1 MSITQPKADDRF
13 LDHFARGRD
22 PIYFAEVILGVRLN
36 PAQKRWFNHALRTK
50 NGWDWVFRRGAH
62 VSGNQTGK
70 TLGLAIA
77 VLWAANYKIGIDNSR
92 HELWDAW
99 LNGAYNWFHLAPTY
113 GQSLLLR
120 NDMTNL
126 MEGKHPAQ
134 FDKDTG
140 EFRKCYWQL
149 GLAVEKKIDSTY
161 FAFELW
167 NGAKIHF
174 RTSDNKAKGL
184 QGVRA
189 HGISFDECAFEDH
202 LEEVIDQAIKLR
214 LISTGGPLMLV
225 STPNGINDYYQI
237 VQDLIS
243 KSLKTSDKTWESEE
257 QKCYVVWSHVSD
269 NIGFGYEQEAVDFLE
284 AENDPTKEQQ
294 LRGAFL
300 EPQDAFFVPLAD
312 IEAAFVSMPE
322 EVEPHNDHAY
332 IVFWDVSVASDPT
345 VCVVIDVTHEPFR
358 GVYYRRWEKPLP
370 FRELLSEIRRIHQYY
385 STPIRS
391 MVGRGPVA
399 TTGFDASSMGG
410 AAVRQELG
418 DLHPL
423 RPTIMSGSSRMKD
436 EMLINLRKAL
446 SNKRLLLP
454 RAWTQAM
461 REILSYRRNDEKL
474 KQDSVMALMGAI
486 KIAGTGY
493 TGRMSMPFSTNR
505 TTAIPT
511 AFTRR

>member
-1 MSITQPKADDRF
+1 VTFSPSKDSEW
-13 LDHFARGRD
+13 LDHFAKGRN
-22 PIYFAEVILGVRLN
+22 PYYFAEVIMGVRLN
-36 PAQKRWFNHALRTK
+36 PAQKRWFSLALRTTK
-50 NGWDWVFRRGAH
+50 GWDWVFRRGAH

-77 VLWAANYKIGIDNSR
+77 VLWAANYKIGIENNN
-92 HELWDAW
+92 WDSW
-99 LNGAYNWFHLAPTY
+99 FNGAYNWFHLAPTY

-120 NDMTNL
+120 NDMANL

-134 FDKDTG
+134 FDRDTG
-140 EFRKCYWQL
+140 EFRKVLWQT
-149 GLAVEKKIDSTY
+149 GLSVEKKVDSTY
-161 FAFELW
+161 YAFELW

-174 RTSDNKAKGL
+174 RTSAEKAKGL

-214 LISTGGPLMLV
+214 LISTGGPLLLV

-237 VQDLIS
+237 VQDYLA
-243 KSLKTSDKTWESEE
+243 KSIQTSPKTWESEE
-257 QKCYVVWSHVSD
+257 QKTYVVWSHVSD

-294 LRGAFL
+294 LRGQFL

-312 IEAAFVSMPE
+312 IDAAFTTIPS
-322 EVEPHNDHAY
+322 EVEPHNDHSY
-332 IVFWDVSVASDPT
+332 IIFWDVSVASDPT
-345 VCVVIDVTHEPFR
+345 VCVVVDISHEPFR
-358 GVYYRRWEKPLP
+358 GVYYRRWEKPMP
-370 FRELLSEIRRIHQYY
+370 FRELLSEIRRIHTHY
-385 STPIRS
+385 STPIRT
-391 MVGRGPVA
+391 MAGRAPVA

-410 AAVRQELG
+410 VAVKQELG

-423 RPTIMSGSSRMKD
+423 RPMVMSGSSRLKD

-454 RAWTQAM
+454 SAWTQAK

-474 KQDSVMALMGAI
+474 VQDSVMALMGAVR
-486 KIAGTGY
+486 IAGAGS
-493 TGRMSMPFSTNR
+493 TGRISAPFSTNNL
-505 TTAIPT
+505 
-511 AFTRR
+511 TRRPTGFAR